1 MSDSSRK
8 YIIYI
13 HVNKTNGK
21 MYVGQTSI
29 VPEKRWKNGKG
40 YIGNRYFYNAIQKYG
55 WDGFEHVIVMKDLS
69 LEDANKYEDM
79 LIKILRSNNKNYGY
93 NIKFG
98 GNNGAMSEES
108 KRRISQSKMGHIVTK
123 EAREKISKNHADM
136 SGEHNPRYGVKVSEE
151 TRAKIKANNKSWMKK
166 GIPRSDETKRKMRE
180 NHADFSG
187 ANHPQARAVV
197 KLGLNGNYIS
207 TYSTAKEAAQSI
219 GQRGSNITIC
229 CQNNHRTAGGYLWRY
244 EDEYIA

>member
-1 MSDSSRK
+1 M
-8 YIIYI
+8 
-13 HVNKTNGK
+13 
-21 MYVGQTSI
+21 
-29 VPEKRWKNGKG
+29 
-40 YIGNRYFYNAIQKYG
+40 
-55 WDGFEHVIVMKDLS
+55 
-69 LEDANKYEDM
+69 
-79 LIKILRSNNKNYGY
+79 
-93 NIKFG
+93 
-98 GNNGAMSEES
+98 
-108 KRRISQSKMGHIVTK
+108 
-123 EAREKISKNHADM
+123 
-136 SGEHNPRYGVKVSEE
+136 SEE

-197 KLGLNGNYIS
+197 KLDLNGNYIS

-244 EDEYIA
+244 KDEYIA